1 VTLEGHVGR
10 QTLRNRAEDYL
21 DYRVGLTYDL
31 GDGLSAGLA
40 FTRVNFKSERA
51 GAAWFTN
58 SAGKSLYGNGTVLS
72 VTKTF

>member
-1 VTLEGHVGR
+1 
-10 QTLRNRAEDYL
+10 
-21 DYRVGLTYDL
+21 
-31 GDGLSAGLA
+31 
-40 FTRVNFKSERA
+40 VNFKSERA